1 MNIKIKNCKNIDS
14 GSVTIEEGKLNIKY
28 AINGT
33 GKSTIAQVIDCI
45 ATGGD
50 MGDFT
55 PYKYIHESPI
65 EEEHAPY
72 AEISNTVTKVAI
84 FNEAYVQQYIFQASE
99 LIADSFE
106 VFVKTVN
113 YDEVTTTTYYFVK

>member
-1 MNIKIKNCKNIDS
+1 MNIIIRNCKNIDS
-14 GSVTIEEGKLNIKY
+14 GAVTIEEGKLNIKY

-33 GKSTIAQVIDCI
+33 GKSTIAQVIDYV
-45 ATGGD
+45 TRNGD

-55 PYKYIHESPI
+55 PYKYKHENPI
-65 EEEHAPY
+65 EEEHVPH
-72 AEISNTVTKVAI
+72 AELSNAVTKVAI

-106 VFVKTVN
+106 VFVKTAN
-113 YDEVTTTTYYFVK
+113 YDEELARI